1 MRPLLVEVADFFN
14 KQRFDPDGTGG
25 GLELIF
31 SDFIDSH
38 CAAFENEA
46 PLPVNQEEQ
55 VNLGD
60 GSGMS
65 LEYSALHQQYLQKF
79 EDSCSWAIEVNQGS
93 DKKFYDECEKAMAG
107 DLPTG
112 ERRCRRRCTLHDGG
126 GGMGGGAAAARG

>member
-1 MRPLLVEVADFFN
+1 M
-14 KQRFDPDGTGG
+14 G
-25 GLELIF
+25 
-31 SDFIDSH
+31 
-38 CAAFENEA
+38 

-107 DLPTG
+107 DLPEEFSGHGDVDNAYTWF
-112 ERRCRRRCTLHDGG
+112 LDA
-126 GGMGGGAAAARG
+126 MMAAMDFAQFYRLM